1 MLDLKRRV
9 NMTTSTMCPPGKHVS
24 LPCLNRVSWQQPLV
38 WLRLGWNDFV
48 FSWSHSLA
56 YGIVFSLLGFGLVN
70 IAWSHH
76 YLAMTLTTG
85 FLLVSPFLAAVF
97 YALSR
102 QREQPD
108 TDAFASIWENLT
120 SIGLFALTLMFV
132 LSVWERISAI
142 LIGNHL
148 GASHVRD
155 ASLAALF
162 TMESMNF
169 VVAFMA
175 LGAILAVLV
184 FAISVVSLPM
194 LMDRRVDI
202 VTAVVTS
209 LWVVRENPLA
219 MLFWAAAIVLLTG
232 VGIATSFI
240 GLAVIFPVLGHATWH
255 AYRELVQR

>member
-1 MLDLKRRV
+1 
-9 NMTTSTMCPPGKHVS
+9 MCPPGKHIS
-24 LPCLNRVSWQQPLV
+24 LPCLNRVSWQQPFV
-38 WLRLGWNDFV
+38 WLRFGWEDFL

-56 YGIVFSLLGFGLVN
+56 YGIVFSLFGFGLVN

-85 FLLVSPFLAAVF
+85 FLLVSPFLAAIF

-108 TDAFASIWENLT
+108 TAAFASIWENLT

-142 LIGNHL
+142 LIGNYL
-148 GASHVRD
+148 GPSHVRN
-155 ASLAALF
+155 ANLAALF
-162 TMESMNF
+162 TMENMNF
-169 VVAFMA
+169 VITFMA
-175 LGAILAVLV
+175 LGAILGVLV

-202 VTAVVTS
+202 VTAVMTS
-209 LWVVRENPLA
+209 LWTVRENPLA
-219 MLFWAAAIVLLTG
+219 MLLWAAIIVVMTAI
-232 VGIATSFI
+232 GIATWFI
-240 GLAVIFPVLGHATWH
+240 GLAVIFPILGHATWH
-255 AYRELVQR
+255 AYRGLVQR